1 MAFTAWHMAAEGQK
15 EANPQIQPRRS
26 QPNWNIRRNIPRSH
40 ASSVRPCLRFDMSF
54 FGAPPATESS
64 RPHNTAQITSYLE
77 SVARED
83 ALREAREAGQDP
95 GYSVGAVGPLHI
107 HRRTTGAETFVKLGG
122 NGVSGRSPVGRAG
135 LMHANREAAAIS
147 RRQQRREEYR
157 RLKALVAEEQRH
169 NARLAA
175 DLSQLKQRV
184 HSALAAAAAA
194 TCSRAPSDAG
204 GQRRSPSRGSHRGS
218 GPDRHSQAWESPGT
232 ASSVRHALRSQG
244 WRATTSRQRPP
255 SSQLSPPDVRTAFDR
270 GYQDFYDTHT
280 INGRDGR
287 VPPLSNTLSPYYD
300 TRKDFTALARQEQ
313 AV

>member
-1 MAFTAWHMAAEGQK
+1 
-15 EANPQIQPRRS
+15 
-26 QPNWNIRRNIPRSH
+26 
-40 ASSVRPCLRFDMSF
+40 
-54 FGAPPATESS
+54 
-64 RPHNTAQITSYLE
+64 
-77 SVARED
+77 
-83 ALREAREAGQDP
+83 
-95 GYSVGAVGPLHI
+95 
-107 HRRTTGAETFVKLGG
+107 
-122 NGVSGRSPVGRAG
+122 VSGRSPVGRAG